1 MLIRIGE
8 SAHARA
14 NAYIKCPIPRV
25 KTSESPTLAILM
37 SSLALQLDQERRK
50 SNGLVQALQRE
61 KEQHFN
67 IQQQV
72 SSCHLMPYLRPLSIE
87 VMYKVLLSK

>member
-14 NAYIKCPIPRV
+14 KACFKCPTFGLKIS
-25 KTSESPTLAILM
+25 KSPILAPLM
-37 SSLALQLDQERRK
+37 CVLALQLEQERRK

-72 SSCHLMPYLRPLSIE
+72 T
-87 VMYKVLLSK
+87 

>member
-1 MLIRIGE
+1 MGE
-8 SAHARA
+8 STHARA
-14 NAYIKCPIPRV
+14 NACFKCPLCGLKISKP
-25 KTSESPTLAILM
+25 PTLATLM
-37 SSLALQLDQERRK
+37 SSLALQLEQERRR

-72 SSCHLMPYLRPLSIE
+72 KQVSHHCTAWLRPLGAGT
-87 VMYKVLLSK
+87 MCQVLLSKSL

>member
-8 SAHARA
+8 SANARA
-14 NAYIKCPIPRV
+14 NTYIKCPTFGV
-25 KTSESPTLAILM
+25 KTSKSPTVAILM

-72 SSCHLMPYLRPLSIE
+72 NSCHLMPHLRPLSI
-87 VMYKVLLSK
+87 

>member
-14 NAYIKCPIPRV
+14 NACIKCPTSGL
-25 KTSESPTLAILM
+25 KTAKSLTLAILM
-37 SSLALQLDQERRK
+37 NSLALQLEQERRK

-72 SSCHLMPYLRPLSIE
+72 NRFPCHEAHSLPPPLQCME
-87 VMYKVLLSK
+87 